1 MAEVIRVAQ
10 ITLDFVVQWY
20 AEIAAVLLFGIGLL
34 IGRTTKKPVI
44 KEIVVWKKP
53 VEGRRVHSG
62 KVKNILRPVI
72 AKGLK
77 QEA

>member
-1 MAEVIRVAQ
+1 MEAILASVV
-10 ITLDFVVQWY
+10 DFLAQWY
-20 AEIAAVLLFGIGLL
+20 AELAAVLLFVIGIL
-34 IGRTTKKPVI
+34 IGRKTKKPVI

-53 VEGRRVHSG
+53 TEGRRVHSG

-72 AKGLK
+72 EKGVK